1 METIIGQKNKCTR
14 LQPVRLLTNLLGLVD
29 KANSNF
35 HTLINNKQQDT
46 FYIFDNVHPE
56 STLSGTDRLFS
67 FGSGHNII
75 NNLCYHVINIITEGL
90 WQETILYRVIH
101 KSVKYFKNSQQI
113 HYSTDHGGSYADRE
127 RNSQSF
133 FFLHIS
139 QVLNVSTFGNTADI
153 YAIVHL
159 VPHACQHTTV
169 DQSHSSGVS

>member
-56 STLSGTDRLFS
+56 STLSGTDGLFS

-90 WQETILYRVIH
+90 
-101 KSVKYFKNSQQI
+101 
-113 HYSTDHGGSYADRE
+113 
-127 RNSQSF
+127 
-133 FFLHIS
+133 
-139 QVLNVSTFGNTADI
+139 
-153 YAIVHL
+153 
-159 VPHACQHTTV
+159 
-169 DQSHSSGVS
+169 